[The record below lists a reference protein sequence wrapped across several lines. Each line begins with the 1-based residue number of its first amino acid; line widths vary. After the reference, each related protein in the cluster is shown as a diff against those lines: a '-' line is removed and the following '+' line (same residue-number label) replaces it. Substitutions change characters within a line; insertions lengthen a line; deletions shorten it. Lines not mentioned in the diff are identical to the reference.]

1 MEDRLTINK
10 EYAARY
16 VKRKQAEELSKRKYI
31 MHDHAHRMPPSSLS
45 PPPFSPSF
53 LPPATVRD
61 KYGAEGLDSES
72 STSEEEDDDAEVMQQ
87 ISGSS

>member
-31 MHDHAHRMPPSSLS
+31 MHDHASLELI
-45 PPPFSPSF
+45 SPSF